1 MLRLQDVIDTPD
13 YTVSYKRALTY
24 TNAHILTTSQ
34 DSDTG
39 MTTTESSIAGDLDGR
54 KKRWE
59 GHELRKTVLGKKH
72 DKLGMSKVFNTRRY
86 TFP

>member
-1 MLRLQDVIDTPD
+1 
-13 YTVSYKRALTY
+13 
-24 TNAHILTTSQ
+24 
-34 DSDTG
+34 

-72 DKLGMSKVFNTRRY
+72 DQLGQSKVSKTRSYHPVSTSFLITIHRK
-86 TFP
+86 TTLSADSVTS

>member
-1 MLRLQDVIDTPD
+1 MVDTPD
-13 YTVSYKRALTY
+13 YTVSHEHASPHA
-24 TNAHILTTSQ
+24 NAHVLTASQ

-72 DKLGMSKVFNTRRY
+72 DKLGESKVPNTLSE
-86 TFP
+86 

>member
-1 MLRLQDVIDTPD
+1 
-13 YTVSYKRALTY
+13 
-24 TNAHILTTSQ
+24 
-34 DSDTG
+34 

-72 DKLGMSKVFNTRRY
+72 DKLGESKVPNTLSE
-86 TFP
+86 

>member
-1 MLRLQDVIDTPD
+1 
-13 YTVSYKRALTY
+13 
-24 TNAHILTTSQ
+24 
-34 DSDTG
+34 

-72 DKLGMSKVFNTRRY
+72 DQLGQSKVSNTRSYHLFSTSFLTTIHRKM
-86 TFP
+86 TLSADSVTS

>member
-1 MLRLQDVIDTPD
+1 
-13 YTVSYKRALTY
+13 
-24 TNAHILTTSQ
+24 
-34 DSDTG
+34 

-72 DKLGMSKVFNTRRY
+72 DQLGQSKVSTTRPYHDPISTSFLTAIHRK
-86 TFP
+86 TTLSADSVTSWA